1 MQFATA
7 TPRALTA
14 MKMTSITWRWR
25 NRASQIDRDDY
36 GTIGGGAYVTPEII
50 GARMKPVPP
59 PPAPPAPM
67 LTAAVGGSPILRLGP
82 ADPPPPWPPL
92 RLVSAPP
99 GACVPGSGD
108 S

>member
-7 TPRALTA
+7 TPKALTA

-50 GARMKPVPP
+50 GARMNPVPP
-59 PPAPPAPM
+59 PPPPPAPL
-67 LTAAVGGSPILRLGP
+67 LTAAVAGSPILRLVP
-82 ADPPPPWPPL
+82 ADPAPPW
-92 RLVSAPP
+92 APP
-99 GACVPGSGD
+99 RMGAAAL
-108 S
+108 